1 MKRLRELLIA
11 TFAILIVFSIFAEYA
26 ATASAPGIYN
36 VISESS
42 GAFGVNSEKARRD
55 HVSPVPVEIPK
66 VADAAVPTAP
76 ITNAFVEDVVIA
88 PELTKSETLVPRE
101 KEQPSYG
108 LTSSLMRNMPEAG
121 FKTLEDFQPPVPDGN
136 YCDPTFVGRDIVF
149 TQTSQLTLDELLE
162 QIHNRYGIN
171 FLMGPGL
178 RRLPINIKS
187 GSIPW
192 NVLLRSQLF
201 VSGVRAKCVTGN
213 TIELVQNSDLPKLQ
227 DGAELSARFVK
238 LKFLQRTS
246 GGTVDLAGRSSGQS
260 GQGGCGGSGVGFGT
274 AGGGGGGSQQGETA
288 AQQGSTRFDRLIV
301 EIEKILG
308 IRSMTESSA
317 GGGGMQGSQTMNFQ
331 TEEVRT
337 NRFVTQVPGRNIL
350 FIRAT
355 EDEHALI
362 DQIISKAD
370 RPPFQVVIKGLVYSA
385 NQDRLYDIG
394 VQSSILGGDPKI
406 DNPHGTVLGHTLGA
420 AGTLFD
426 FSAILGTFDFNVQ
439 ATAFE
444 QNGVISIKARP
455 FATVLD
461 GLCTTL
467 EVGRQLPIVIDSSL
481 GGIGTV
487 TFVDASNNLA
497 VTPYVVDDENGKPIA
512 VSLELRLAAND
523 VDSSVTTRGVP
534 AIAKRSVQTQLLLGE
549 DKTAILGGFT
559 VDQDSKTLY
568 KTPWLGDIPIIGY
581 LFKRRVRDTRINRLY
596 FAISVSVVPYG
607 ESIEP
612 VKVPGTS
619 TDPPS
624 VTPDQFDRSQKGT
637 PQQVLAK
644 PDPTDI
650 TTNKVK
656 KVDKPDHE

>member
-1 MKRLRELLIA
+1 M
-11 TFAILIVFSIFAEYA
+11 
-26 ATASAPGIYN
+26 
-36 VISESS
+36 
-42 GAFGVNSEKARRD
+42 
-55 HVSPVPVEIPK
+55 
-66 VADAAVPTAP
+66 
-76 ITNAFVEDVVIA
+76 
-88 PELTKSETLVPRE
+88 
-101 KEQPSYG
+101 
-108 LTSSLMRNMPEAG
+108 
-121 FKTLEDFQPPVPDGN
+121 
-136 YCDPTFVGRDIVF
+136 
-149 TQTSQLTLDELLE
+149 
-162 QIHNRYGIN
+162 
-171 FLMGPGL
+171 
-178 RRLPINIKS
+178 
-187 GSIPW
+187 
-192 NVLLRSQLF
+192 
-201 VSGVRAKCVTGN
+201 
-213 TIELVQNSDLPKLQ
+213 
-227 DGAELSARFVK
+227 
-238 LKFLQRTS
+238 
-246 GGTVDLAGRSSGQS
+246 
-260 GQGGCGGSGVGFGT
+260 
-274 AGGGGGGSQQGETA
+274 GETA
-288 AQQGSTRFDRLIV
+288 ATQGSNRFDQLVV

-308 IRSMTESSA
+308 IRSMNESSV
-317 GGGGMQGSQTMNFQ
+317 GGGQQNGATLNLQ
-331 TEEVRT
+331 TEEMRT

-355 EDEHALI
+355 EDEHDLI
-362 DQIISKAD
+362 DQIIAKAD

-394 VQSSILGGDPKI
+394 VQSSILGGNPAI
-406 DNPHGTVLGHTLGA
+406 GDNPNGTILGHTLGA

-444 QNGVISIKARP
+444 QQGVISIKARP

-559 VDQDSKTLY
+559 VDQDSKTIY
-568 KTPWLGDIPIIGY
+568 KTPGLGDIPIIGY
-581 LFKRRVRDTRINRLY
+581 LFKRRVRDTRVNRLY
-596 FAISVSVVPYG
+596 FAISVSVIPYG
-607 ESIEP
+607 EAIEP
-612 VKVPGTS
+612 VRVPGTE

-624 VTPDQFDRSQKGT
+624 VTPQQFDRSVKGT
-637 PQQVLAK
+637 PPQVLAK

-650 TTNKVK
+650 TTKGK
-656 KVDKPDHE
+656 KDKPDN

>member
-1 MKRLRELLIA
+1 MKRLRELFVVTL
-11 TFAILIVFSIFAEYA
+11 AILIASSFFAEYA
-26 ATASAPGIYN
+26 VTASAPGLFDK
-36 VISESS
+36 ISESV
-42 GAFGVNSEKARRD
+42 GASGVNSERPQRVDSRPA
-55 HVSPVPVEIPK
+55 PVEIPAA
-66 VADAAVPTAP
+66 VDAAVVDSPVASVP
-76 ITNAFVEDVVIA
+76 AKSDSLI
-88 PELTKSETLVPRE
+88 PEAQD
-101 KEQPSYG
+101 QPSNV
-108 LTSSLMRNMPEAG
+108 LTSSLLRNLPDAG
-121 FKTLEDFQPPVPDGN
+121 FKPIEDFQPPVPDGN
-136 YCDPTFVGRDIVF
+136 YCDPAFIGRDLVF

-162 QIHNRYGIN
+162 QIHNRYGVN

-178 RRLPINIKS
+178 RRLPINIKT

-201 VSGVRAKCVTGN
+201 VSGVRARCVTTN
-213 TIELVQNSDLPKLQ
+213 TIELVQNTDLPKLQ

-246 GGTVDLAGRSSGQS
+246 GGTVDLAGRSSSQG
-260 GQGGCGGSGVGFGT
+260 GQGGCGASGLGFGT
-274 AGGGGGGSQQGETA
+274 AGGGGGGSQLSETA
-288 AQQGSTRFDRLIV
+288 AQQGSTRFDTLIV

-317 GGGGMQGSQTMNFQ
+317 FGNQGGSQAGNFQ
-331 TEEVRT
+331 TEEMRT

-355 EDEHALI
+355 EEEHRLI
-362 DQIISKAD
+362 DQIIAKAD

-394 VQSSILGGDPKI
+394 VQSSILGGNPAI
-406 DNPHGTVLGHTLGA
+406 GDNPHGTILGHTLGA

-568 KTPWLGDIPIIGY
+568 KTPGLGDIPIIGY
-581 LFKRRVRDTRINRLY
+581 LFKRRVRDTRVNRLY
-596 FAISVSVVPYG
+596 FAISVSVIPYG
-607 ESIEP
+607 EAIEP
-612 VKVPGTS
+612 VKVPETS

-624 VTPDQFDRSQKGT
+624 VTPAQFDRSQKGT
-637 PQQVLAK
+637 PAQVVAK

-650 TTNKVK
+650 TTNKVTK
-656 KVDKPDHE
+656 PKPDH